1 MEGHSSLFTCTKLWS
16 CILYRLLLLTVGK
29 YSHILICQV
38 VQRFKMDDEVSSEI
52 YQENNYFTRKKPTFD
67 DKKHKQSTIIDMV
80 GLQIWRGALL
90 LADWLIYN
98 HEEIPKDSVIL
109 ELGSGVGLT
118 SVVASMYFPVIC
130 TDVNRGNIL
139 GLIESNVTRNKNLSR
154 HAVRVLEL
162 DFLSPDIPGEILEQL
177 PNISVIIAAD
187 TVYDDTITEA
197 FVRTVHRLVTFSPS
211 PAGKRSVYIALE
223 KRFVFTLS
231 ECDTVAPCYEYY
243 LKCLDKLTGVKCEE
257 VSLAFPKSFEYDR
270 VKELVLWKV
279 TSV

>member
-1 MEGHSSLFTCTKLWS
+1 
-16 CILYRLLLLTVGK
+16 
-29 YSHILICQV
+29 
-38 VQRFKMDDEVSSEI
+38 MDDEVSSEI
-52 YQENNYFTRKKPTFD
+52 YKENNYFTRKKPTFD
-67 DKKHKQSTIIDMV
+67 DKNVVSKFNFVLPQRWPGLMSVDADGDLNVLRKNSASPTESIEIEHKQSTIIDMV

-98 HEEIPKDSVIL
+98 HEKIPTDSVIL

-118 SVVASMYFPVIC
+118 SIVASMYFPVIC
-130 TDVNRGNIL
+130 T
-139 GLIESNVTRNKNLSR
+139 
-154 HAVRVLEL
+154 A
-162 DFLSPDIPGEILEQL
+162 
-177 PNISVIIAAD
+177 
-187 TVYDDTITEA
+187 VYDDTITEA
-197 FVRTVHRLVTFSPS
+197 FVRTIHRLVTSSPS
-211 PAGKRSVYIALE
+211 PSGKRSVYIALE

-231 ECDTVAPCYEYY
+231 DCDTVAPCYEYY

>member
-1 MEGHSSLFTCTKLWS
+1 
-16 CILYRLLLLTVGK
+16 
-29 YSHILICQV
+29 
-38 VQRFKMDDEVSSEI
+38 MDDEVSSEI

-67 DKKHKQSTIIDMV
+67 DKNVVSKFNFVLPQRWPGLMSVDADGDLNVLRKNSASPTESIEIEHKQSTIIDMV

-98 HEEIPKDSVIL
+98 HDKIPTDSVIL

-118 SVVASMYFPVIC
+118 SIVASMYFPVIC
-130 TDVNRGNIL
+130 TDINRGNIL
-139 GLIESNVTRNKNLSR
+139 GLIESNVSRNKNLSR
-154 HAVRVLEL
+154 HPVRVLEL
-162 DFLSPDIPGEILEQL
+162 DFLSPDIPQEILEQL

-197 FVRTVHRLVTFSPS
+197 FVRTVHRLVTSSPS
-211 PAGKRSVYIALE
+211 PSGKRSVYIALE

-231 ECDTVAPCYEYY
+231 DCDTVAPCYEYY